1 MNLWD
6 WEERFDDNDSQNLQ
20 SISQSLKIISKKSAE
35 ILENPQ
41 KLQKSESTF
50 NMNISSVNSEYQ
62 NETILMIFKHSEF
75 NCGNSKHLFNVLPID
90 LWDEKFSSRKCQSKL
105 SYLK

>member
-20 SISQSLKIISKKSAE
+20 SISQSLKIILKKSVE

-41 KLQKSESTF
+41 KLQKSESTWVF
-50 NMNISSVNSEYQ
+50 LSVNSEYQ

-75 NCGNSKHLFNVLPID
+75 NCGSKHLFNVLPID
-90 LWDEKFSSRKCQSKL
+90 LRDEKFSSRKCQSK
-105 SYLK
+105 